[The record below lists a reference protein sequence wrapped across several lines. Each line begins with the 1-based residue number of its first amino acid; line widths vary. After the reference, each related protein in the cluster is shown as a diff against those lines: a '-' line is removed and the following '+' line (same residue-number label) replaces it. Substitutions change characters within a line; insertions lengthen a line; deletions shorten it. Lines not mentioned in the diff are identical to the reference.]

1 MAEIDTPWVVQL
13 YYSFQD
19 PTYLHLIMEFCP
31 GGDLMTMLLQYDTF
45 SEDITKFYVA
55 ECVCAV
61 EAVHNLGFVH
71 RDVKPDNCM
80 FIYIYIY
87 IYFFFFF
94 FFFFLFFS
102 IYSKYLFNKY
112 LK

>member
-94 FFFFLFFS
+94 FFFFFS
-102 IYSKYLFNKY
+102 FLFN
-112 LK
+112 LF